1 MWMNALW
8 DHDLAACQWGAVIGA
23 SLAAAACDV
32 TSRRIP
38 NLLTGPFFLA
48 GLVWAPLAG
57 GLAGLADG
65 LAASIL
71 LAAPFIFLFAFAGGG
86 AGDAKL
92 MGALGMWLGLRSG
105 VAVLLAVVLSGLVLA
120 VAFAV
125 AKSWLRPALAN
136 VASITR
142 VFVYTAFGNRNLAEA
157 RGLMPDVKE
166 MHTIPYG
173 LAIFAGVC
181 LAGGGIYVWGA

>member
-1 MWMNALW
+1 M
-8 DHDLAACQWGAVIGA
+8 A
-23 SLAAAACDV
+23 SC
-32 TSRRIP
+32 S
-38 NLLTGPFFLA
+38 
-48 GLVWAPLAG
+48 
-57 GLAGLADG
+57 
-65 LAASIL
+65 
-71 LAAPFIFLFAFAGGG
+71 
-86 AGDAKL
+86 
-92 MGALGMWLGLRSG
+92 
-105 VAVLLAVVLSGLVLA
+105 A

-157 RGLMPDVKE
+157 RSLMPDVKE